1 MLECVFFFF
10 VCVCMFLVCV
20 YLLVV
25 VVFCVCFFH
34 AVDVLERALTQ
45 RTKPRCF
52 FISSEEPDTKS
63 TTSVGSKGA
72 DTRTVSAVWFRTTV
86 RTSSVSNDDDELMLN
101 VLRCHLTY

>member
-1 MLECVFFFF
+1 
-10 VCVCMFLVCV
+10 MFLVCV

-86 RTSSVSNDDDELMLN
+86 RTSSVSNGLRVSIYSQTAKTAQSIGFNLSILN
-101 VLRCHLTY
+101 KRK

>member
-1 MLECVFFFF
+1 MLSLLLLIYARMRF
-10 VCVCMFLVCV
+10 VVVV
-20 YLLVV
+20 VVV
-25 VVFCVCFFH
+25 VVFYH

-72 DTRTVSAVWFRTTV
+72 KD
-86 RTSSVSNDDDELMLN
+86 
-101 VLRCHLTY
+101 